1 MSYKDQDE
9 SQFNKLYEGA
19 FTTLIKVAYHITRDM
34 GAAEDIC
41 QEAFIRYYNRAI
53 PLPTEQQ
60 ALYWLIRVVKNLSFN
75 LRKRKLREYRA
86 VERVQQE
93 PEREESTGEDALLQK
108 ETLAIVREALDRLPE
123 KYKTVLV
130 MKEYADLSYQDIGK
144 ILRISESNVKVR
156 VHRARK
162 QLESLIHEEEVHVP

>member
-1 MSYKDQDE
+1 MNRNDQDE
-9 SQFNKLYEGA
+9 GQFNNLYEGA
-19 FTTLIKVAYHITRDM
+19 FPTLIKVAYHITHDM

-53 PLPTEQQ
+53 PFPSDQQ

-75 LRKRKLREYRA
+75 FRKRKVREYNA
-86 VERVQQE
+86 VEQVRSW
-93 PEREESTGEDALLQK
+93 PDREEPTGEDIFLQD
-108 ETLAIVREALDRLPE
+108 ETVQIVRDALEKLPE

-130 MKEYADLSYQDIGK
+130 MKEYTDLSYQDIGK

-162 QLESLIHEEEVHVP
+162 HLESLIDEEDVHVR